1 MLFRFLLYSFL
12 LTMALRFV
20 MRYVLPLLQGTR
32 EAGSRLRNLQDRMD
46 AMEKKAAPEK
56 RPQTRKEDYIDY
68 EEVR

>member
-20 MRYVLPLLQGTR
+20 MRYVLPFLQGNRDT
-32 EAGSRLRNLQDRMD
+32 GSRLRNLQDRVD
-46 AMEKKAAPEK
+46 AMEQQAAAEK
-56 RPQTRKEDYIDY
+56 RAKSRKGDYIEY